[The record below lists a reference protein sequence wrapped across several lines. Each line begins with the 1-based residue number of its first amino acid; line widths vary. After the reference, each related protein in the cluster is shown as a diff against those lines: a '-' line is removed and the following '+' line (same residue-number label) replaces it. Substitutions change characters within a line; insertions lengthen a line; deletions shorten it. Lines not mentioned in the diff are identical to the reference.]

1 MCIDVNALQ
10 SLPEIHDTS
19 GLQPRNNVGG
29 KIRTCYPPTCII
41 TYCSVPDTT
50 IG

>member
-19 GLQPRNNVGG
+19 GLQHRNDGG